1 MFRSGLKRLIKCNEL
16 LRATFEGRFAV
27 YSEVKFGRL
36 SCYQRRGLINSS
48 RNLRA
53 RAEEKKSQD
62 SIDNVFKKSSKQ
74 GPVTWLSLALV
85 ALAGGGL
92 VFYVRNLKE
101 EKELEKEK
109 AKKRSIGKVALGGPF
124 SLTDQNGKAVTD
136 KDFLGKWVLL
146 YFGFT
151 HCPDICP
158 DELEKMAK
166 AIDIVDK
173 NKDKLGA
180 ELQPL
185 FITVDPSRDDVEAVR
200 TYVKEFHPRLLGLT
214 GTSEQINQ
222 VCKAYRVYF
231 SAGPSD
237 EDNDYIVDHTIIQ
250 YLVDPSGEF
259 AEYFGQNKTAE
270 DIAAGI
276 TRNMLSHKLGQQ
288 K

>member
-1 MFRSGLKRLIKCNEL
+1 MFRQRMTIFRRYNEFLRNSFHNRRDVQAQVKLLTSSCFQRGGLRD
-16 LRATFEGRFAV
+16 
-27 YSEVKFGRL
+27 
-36 SCYQRRGLINSS
+36 SS
-48 RNLRA
+48 RTLRA
-53 RAEEKKSQD
+53 RSEEGTSKKV
-62 SIDNVFKKSSKQ
+62 IDKAFKRSSRR
-74 GPVTWLSLALV
+74 GPVTWLSLALT

-92 VFYVRNLKE
+92 LFYVRHIKE
-101 EKELEKEK
+101 EKEREKEK

-136 KDFLGKWVLL
+136 KDFLGKWILL

-166 AIDIVDK
+166 AIDIVDQ
-173 NKDKLGA
+173 NKEKLGT

-200 TYVKEFHPRLLGLT
+200 VYVKEFHPRLLGLT
-214 GTSEQINQ
+214 GTAEQIYQ
-222 VCKAYRVYF
+222 VCKAYRVYY
-231 SAGPSD
+231 SAGPAD

-250 YLVDPSGEF
+250 YLVNPSGEF
-259 AEYFGQNKTAE
+259 VEYFGQNKTAE

-276 TRNMLSHKLGQQ
+276 TRNMISHKLNQ
-288 K
+288 KK